1 MSDDFEQ
8 TCPNCGTENR
18 ADAKHCRRCGAA
30 LTPEQPALVGAAA
43 SAANSAQLKQD
54 ITEITDPLIRMGPAF
69 ASDAIGASIARILTD
84 VGPRQAEVLRRC
96 AIPRWFDENVLALLR
111 ERADGNDRILDLLN
125 SYSFVRPLDERRYA
139 YHDEV
144 RAALLADWQAERP
157 AELRGWNE
165 RLAAYFRERAALV
178 MPARTLPKSPAQ
190 TTISIALGGEWD
202 LYQREA
208 LYHTLLVDQ
217 QAGMQMLAEA
227 FDQAEVAHR
236 LGDAEALLQI
246 TRTVALDDE
255 NRLWLRY
262 LRARLDRAALQLDSA
277 AAQLESLLVQ
287 LESTRALPK
296 LDSLLEAR
304 VRQALGEIYAETARW
319 VQATDLYHQARD
331 YYTRTGRARDVAEI
345 WRLLGESYQALGTS
359 IGGWHVPAYP
369 QSRFWRWLGEL
380 WTVLLALPFHVLSF
394 FLRSSALLPRPR
406 YLASYRNW
414 TLVWLLRTAAACY
427 ERSRA
432 TFDQLGDDTGM
443 LQTGRQLADITRM
456 FGYPDKALQR
466 ITQIKTQPAAQDPY
480 QRAWLDWVAA
490 AALIDKGATNQAR
503 ELLQEL
509 RERFRAIG
517 DVRREV
523 AAMTLQARAAAQGG
537 DYAAALDICRA
548 CLLRCRALNY
558 VAARELVLYDLRV
571 LRRQV
576 GPGALSQEI
585 SVILD
590 AEPVKRYVARFPRS
604 QLPLLR
610 ILSII
615 ALPLALLVIAI
626 VAPRESIAQI
636 ANLASLQLTVDFG
649 RGLLALAALLLIYS
663 GVYAL
668 VAIAV
673 IAFVPLGD
681 LDREQPDYFVTD
693 TTGISRYDFRGFEA
707 QRMRWDEVGRWLRIE
722 RRLWARPVSLVSG
735 AFLEDRTGKDLR
747 IDGITG
753 WFLSLQED
761 IDRHVRAAKSTVRAE
776 DYGFVV
782 IRSPAGVSA
791 LVGFALLGLF
801 IFSQNA
807 WTQWLIRLL
816 PAGAYAALSM
826 LAFSGLLILLPTA
839 YWLALNPLSFRRELG
854 IRDYYPFAAAVIGAL
869 MVVVGVFSLVPR
881 VPPLNFG
888 LVITGALVLGY
899 ALAVIVAATNRTLRF
914 AIVGLSLLL
923 GLMYV
928 GGAALPIFH
937 MIVSRAGADRAVLS
951 ATSAVRESSA
961 AASIQAGN
969 QILDDTDASPV
980 AKAQAYANAGRAF
993 YAVGKWNSAIEAYS
1007 RALAIYTQLGN
1018 TPEQQQALAVLH
1030 YNRYK
1035 AIRDSGAPGWSDDL
1049 TTACALVPD
1058 VGPDC
1063 AH

>member
-8 TCPNCGTENR
+8 TCPNCGTQNR
-18 ADAKHCRRCGAA
+18 ADAKHCRKCGAA
-30 LTPEQPALVGAAA
+30 LTPEQPALVGAVAQAA
-43 SAANSAQLKQD
+43 SSAQLKQD
-54 ITEITDPLIRMGPAF
+54 ISEITDPLIRMGPAF
-69 ASDAIGASIARILTD
+69 VSDAIGASIARILTD

-125 SYSFVRPLDERRYA
+125 SYSFVRPLDDRRYA

-144 RAALLADWQAERP
+144 RAVLLADWQAERP
-157 AELRGWNE
+157 AELRSWNE
-165 RLAAYFRERAALV
+165 RLAAYFRARATLV

-190 TTISIALGGEWD
+190 TTISVALGGEWD

-217 QAGMQMLAEA
+217 QAGMQMLDEA
-227 FDQAEVAHR
+227 FNQAEVAHR

-246 TRTVALDDE
+246 TRTMALDDQ

-262 LRARLDRAALQLDSA
+262 LRARLDRAALQLDPA
-277 AAQLESLLVQ
+277 AAQLESLL
-287 LESTRALPK
+287 ALPK
-296 LDSLLEAR
+296 LDGLLEAR
-304 VRQALGEIYAETARW
+304 ARQALGEIYAETARW
-319 VQATDLYHQARD
+319 VQATELYHRARD
-331 YYTRTGRARDVAEI
+331 YYTRSGRARDVAEI

-380 WTVLLALPFHVLSF
+380 WTLLLALPFHVLGF
-394 FLRSSALLPRPR
+394 FLRSSTTLLPRPR

-432 TFDQLGDDTGM
+432 AFDQLGDDTGM

-456 FGYPDKALQR
+456 FGYPDAALQR
-466 ITQIKTQPAAQDPY
+466 ITKIKTQPAAQDPY
-480 QRAWLDWVAA
+480 QRAWLDWVVA
-490 AALIDKGATNQAR
+490 AALIDKGAIDQAQG
-503 ELLQEL
+503 LLQEQ
-509 RERFRAIG
+509 RDRFREVG

-523 AAMTLQARAAAQGG
+523 AAMTLQARAAAQGS
-537 DYAAALDICRA
+537 DYAAALDMCRA
-548 CLLRCRALNY
+548 CLLRCRTLNY

-649 RGLLALAALLLIYS
+649 RGLLALALLLLIYS

-668 VAIAV
+668 VAVAV

-693 TTGISRYDFRGFEA
+693 TDGISRYDFRGFEA
-707 QRMRWDEVGRWLRIE
+707 QRMRWDEIGRWLRIE

-735 AFLEDRTGKDLR
+735 AFLEHRSGEDLR

-761 IDRHVRAAKSTVRAE
+761 IDRHMRAARSTVRAE
-776 DYGFVV
+776 NYGFVV
-782 IRSPAGVSA
+782 IRSPGGVSA
-791 LVGFALLGLF
+791 LLGFALLGLF
-801 IFSQNA
+801 IFSQNT
-807 WTQWLIRLL
+807 WTQWLTRLL
-816 PAGAYAALSM
+816 PAEAYAVLSM
-826 LAFSGLLILLPTA
+826 LAFSGLLILIPTA

-899 ALAVIVAATNRTLRF
+899 ALAVIAAATNRVLRL
-914 AIVGLSLLL
+914 AIVGLLLLL
-923 GLMYV
+923 GLAYV

-951 ATSAVRESSA
+951 ATSAIRESSA
-961 AASIQAGN
+961 ADSINAGV
-969 QILDDTDASPV
+969 QILNDADASPV
-980 AKAQAYANAGRAF
+980 AKAQAYANAGRAL
-993 YAVGKWNSAIEAYS
+993 YAVGQWKNAIEAYS
-1007 RALAIYTQLGN
+1007 RALVVYTQLAD

-1035 AIRDSGAPGWSDDL
+1035 AIRDSGGSGWNDDL
-1049 TTACALVPD
+1049 NTACSLVPD

-1063 AH
+1063 DH